1 VQHLHSADKSSTF
14 TQRIAHLNIS
24 LIGLVPEI
32 TSDGLCAQR
41 LVQRSY
47 YEHNY
52 PGDYRSEHDRESRQD
67 PGGLR
72 DQNVLH
78 IPEHIGRDVSLGVM
92 SEEHAD

>member
-14 TQRIAHLNIS
+14 TQRIARLNIS

-67 PGGLR
+67 PEDYEIKMYCISRNIL
-72 DQNVLH
+72 VEMF
-78 IPEHIGRDVSLGVM
+78 P
-92 SEEHAD
+92 